1 MFDFL
6 EKLRQKPDHVK
17 KQIAFLA
24 TFFLV
29 GVIFV
34 VWLSVVYPSFKEDQ
48 SRQEAVSN
56 LEPSPLETFSETFKE
71 GMFTMGENLKALK
84 ESITLLSSDPAFY
97 STTTAPLI
105 ISSTTT
111 ESQN

>member
-17 KQIAFLA
+17 KQIA
-24 TFFLV
+24 
-29 GVIFV
+29 
-34 VWLSVVYPSFKEDQ
+34 
-48 SRQEAVSN
+48 SN

>member
-1 MFDFL
+1 MFELL

-56 LEPSPLETFSETFKE
+56 LEPSPLETFKETL
-71 GMFTMGENLKALK
+71 GTGISAMGENFNKLK
-84 ESITLLSSDPAFY
+84 ESITLLSNNPAFY
-97 STTTAPLI
+97 STTTTPSI
-105 ISSTTT
+105 ILSTTT